1 MAEVVLLA
9 VLPMPLPY
17 QGQNAHDD
25 FLSQF
30 FRYGIALL
38 CLVAFPFFLCAHNDE
53 LTTHKR
59 F

>member
-1 MAEVVLLA
+1 MAEVGLLA
-9 VLPMPLPY
+9 NAPPY
-17 QGQNAHDD
+17 QGQSAHDD

-30 FRYGIALL
+30 FRYGRALL